1 MANAY
6 LTPIKED
13 LFDVAKRLRQ
23 IDVNYRLYF
32 NKLLGRFEVHNHAQR
47 GNSLAVV
54 VPYDKLDARTI
65 TLVRKTR
72 VENAERLLAEME
84 KANAKAE
91 NDAVSRV
98 VDRCAKEMRL

>member
-23 IDVNYRLYF
+23 IDANYRLYF
-32 NKLLGRFEVHNHAQR
+32 NQLLGRFEVHNHAQR

-72 VENAERLLAEME
+72 VENAKRLLAEME

-98 VDRCAKEMRL
+98 VERCAKEMRL

>member
-6 LTPIKED
+6 LTPIKDD

-23 IDVNYRLYF
+23 IDANYRLYF

-72 VENAERLLAEME
+72 VENAERLLAKME

>member
-72 VENAERLLAEME
+72 VENAKRLLAEME